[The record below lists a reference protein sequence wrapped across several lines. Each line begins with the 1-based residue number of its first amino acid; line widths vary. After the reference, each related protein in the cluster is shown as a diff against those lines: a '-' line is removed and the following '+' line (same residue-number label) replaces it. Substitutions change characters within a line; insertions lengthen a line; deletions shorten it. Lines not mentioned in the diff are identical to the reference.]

1 MDLLCILVL
10 DEHDRLARGVHR
22 DALRL
27 ELGEDDGVDMLD
39 LDGDHVDQL
48 GELADL
54 DGICERARHR
64 LAAHGAHRR
73 VQAARIQRRHDHAE
87 ARGGLC
93 HHAAQL
99 AATEAAHVA
108 LIRENIDGLHRRCL
122 EIGRPRAG
130 RRGGTRT

>member
-1 MDLLCILVL
+1 M
-10 DEHDRLARGVHR
+10 HR

-108 LIRENIDGLHRRCL
+108 LIRENIDGLHR
-122 EIGRPRAG
+122 
-130 RRGGTRT
+130 